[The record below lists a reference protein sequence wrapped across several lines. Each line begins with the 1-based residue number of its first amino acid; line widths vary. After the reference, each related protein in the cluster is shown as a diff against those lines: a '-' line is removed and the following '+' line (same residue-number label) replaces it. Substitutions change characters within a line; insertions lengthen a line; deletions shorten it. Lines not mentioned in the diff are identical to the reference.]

1 MTGVIQPISQNIP
14 TPKKGM
20 PEWGPE
26 YLIALDK
33 AEGHLAKA
41 SKMIGK
47 TYAVTYKARMAESG
61 LFFNAVAKI
70 TDQWDSRHLAELE
83 EVSMTQAKK
92 PGNIT
97 ERLFNMKALNPGKYR
112 EKATPISPVIN
123 ITVGYQMGPDP
134 PRFGHVVDPE
144 NEHDL
149 SQPVQVGYEVI
160 EETDPPVA
168 PTRDTPDNVLSEGDI
183 DIDL

>member
-1 MTGVIQPISQNIP
+1 
-14 TPKKGM
+14 
-20 PEWGPE
+20 
-26 YLIALDK
+26 
-33 AEGHLAKA
+33 
-41 SKMIGK
+41 
-47 TYAVTYKARMAESG
+47 
-61 LFFNAVAKI
+61 
-70 TDQWDSRHLAELE
+70 
-83 EVSMTQAKK
+83 MTQAKK

-134 PRFGHVVDPE
+134 PRFGRVVDPD
-144 NEHDL
+144 NDL

-160 EETDPPVA
+160 EETELPVRPA
-168 PTRDTPDNVLSEGDI
+168 REIPKDVLSEGDI

>member
-1 MTGVIQPISQNIP
+1 MSETLPAKN
-14 TPKKGM
+14 GM

-33 AEGHLAKA
+33 AEGHLLKA

-47 TYAVTYKARMAESG
+47 SYSTTYKARMAESG

-112 EKATPISPVIN
+112 EKATPMSPVIN
-123 ITVGYQMGPDP
+123 ITVGYQMGPDQ
-134 PRFGHVVDPE
+134 PRFGRVVDPD
-144 NEHDL
+144 NEHDF
-149 SQPVQVGYEVI
+149 SQQVDYEVI
-160 EETDPPVA
+160 EETPVA
-168 PTRDTPDNVLSEGDI
+168 RVIPDNVLSAGDI